1 MDALR
6 VACRLGRSVALC
18 LAVLGFG
25 AVRLAAE
32 DDHAAA
38 PPDQQR
44 LTRAVELSS
53 ELVGG
58 LLTAVPDATDWP
70 ARVLVL
76 SPEQLDRL
84 AQLSLAQADDRAKLL
99 RELNR
104 TYAGRVRDVLTEPQR
119 QAFDA
124 VLEVLDKLSAEASAA
139 RKEFL
144 EAVAEG
150 RPDWRLASLLSR
162 TPIAVADPTE
172 YLGLSEDKRR
182 ELERLRDETAAALHD
197 ALQQRMDREGWADPE
212 AWRQRRQEFR
222 QAQQKA
228 QADYEARRN
237 ALLSPQERE
246 ELARIEA
253 AVAGYQDR
261 LRAARREATAKLIE
275 LLQGPEVR

>member
-32 DDHAAA
+32 DEHAAG

-162 TPIAVADPTE
+162 TPIAAADPTE

-182 ELERLRDETAAALHD
+182 ELERLRDETAGALHD

-246 ELARIEA
+246 ELARVEA

-261 LRAARREATAKLIE
+261 LRAARREATAELIE